1 MAESKLAVYG
11 AMGANVAIAVTKF
24 IAAAITGSS
33 SMLSEG
39 IHSMVDTG
47 NSCLLLI
54 GLNRSRR
61 PPTREHPYGH
71 GKELYF
77 WTLIVGVLIFGV
89 GGGVSFYEGILHLRH
104 PPPLEDPLWNYAVL
118 ACAAVFESISFSLG
132 WKQFNAERKGRPVL
146 QALQTSKDPATL
158 TVMAEDSAALVGLAL
173 AACGVFFSHWLQ
185 RPELD
190 AIASMAIG
198 ELLAGVAVVLIAASR
213 DLLIG
218 EGVSVATARELR
230 DMALQDGF
238 TQVGPILSMFMGPHE
253 ALVTLSV
260 QADPARAS
268 GEVAAAV
275 QGLEARVRERWPVIK
290 RVYIEVSPPDEP
302 TTS

>member
-24 IAAAITGSS
+24 IAAGLTGSS

-54 GLNRSRR
+54 GLNRSQR

-89 GGGVSFYEGILHLRH
+89 GGGVSFYEGILHLRS
-104 PPPLEDPLWNYAVL
+104 PRPLENAVWNYVVL
-118 ACAAVFESISFSLG
+118 GCAAVFESISFTLG
-132 WKQFNAERKGRPVL
+132 VKQFNADRHGQPVL
-146 QALQTSKDPATL
+146 EALRNSKDPATL
-158 TVMAEDSAALVGLAL
+158 TVMAEDSAAIVGLAL
-173 AACGVFFSHWLQ
+173 AACGVFLSHWL
-185 RPELD
+185 REPAYD

-198 ELLAGVAVVLIAASR
+198 VLLAGVAVVLIAASR

-218 EGVSVATARELR
+218 EGVSQATARELR
-230 DMALQDGF
+230 ELALASGF
-238 TQVGPILSMFMGPHE
+238 TDVGPILSMYMGPHE
-253 ALVTLSV
+253 ALVTFSV
-260 QADPARAS
+260 EADPARSS

-275 QGLEARVRERWPVIK
+275 QALESQIRERWPSIQ
-290 RVYIEVSPPDEP
+290 RVYVEVSPSQPSP
-302 TTS
+302 A